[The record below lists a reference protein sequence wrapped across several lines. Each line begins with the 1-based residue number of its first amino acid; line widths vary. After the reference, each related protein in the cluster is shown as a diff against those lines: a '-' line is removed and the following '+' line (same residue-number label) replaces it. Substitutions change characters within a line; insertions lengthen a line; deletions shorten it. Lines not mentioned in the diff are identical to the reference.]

1 MTESKVALVPVYR
14 EKDEISLW
22 TLASVLVR
30 HRRLIVAFAVVGA
43 ALGLSSGL
51 LSTRVYTS
59 KATFIPQASEA
70 GQSVA
75 SATAAQLLGFRVMAS
90 GSESWGPAL
99 YVELLRSRDLLE
111 PIVLSTIT
119 VAEEGGRRVTVMDL
133 LGITAPTLE
142 RRIDLAHRALAA
154 RIGADQEPHLGAV
167 KLWVTT
173 KWPSVSLQVA
183 ERLVTGMNEFN
194 AKTRRSQATAERQFV
209 EAQVAEAEAQ
219 LRAAEDRL
227 EAFLQR
233 NRATEGAPQLAFERD
248 RLQRAVNLRQTL
260 HASWLQSREAARIR
274 EVRDIPVITVIEK
287 PQLPIVGEPRKSVQ
301 KAVVGGLVWGAL
313 GLLIAFLLQGVKA
326 ARRASSEEAG
336 EFFRL
341 IDDATPR
348 FLRKRKVR
356 GA

>member
-14 EKDEISLW
+14 ENDEISLW

-59 KATFIPQASEA
+59 KATFIPQGSEA
-70 GQSVA
+70 GQSVV
-75 SATAAQLLGFRVMAS
+75 SATAAQLGFRVMAS

-119 VAEEGGRRVTVMDL
+119 VAEEGGQRVTVMDL
-133 LGITAPTLE
+133 LGITAPTLD

-154 RIGADQEPHLGAV
+154 KIGADQEPQLGAV

-183 ERLVTGMNEFN
+183 ERLLTGMNEFN
-194 AKTRRSQATAERQFV
+194 SKTRKSQATAERQFV
-209 EAQVAEAEAQ
+209 EAQVADAEAQ

-233 NRATEGAPQLAFERD
+233 NRVTEGAPQLAFERD
-248 RLQRAVNLRQTL
+248 RLQRAVNLRETL

-313 GLLIAFLLQGVKA
+313 GLLVAFLLQGVKA